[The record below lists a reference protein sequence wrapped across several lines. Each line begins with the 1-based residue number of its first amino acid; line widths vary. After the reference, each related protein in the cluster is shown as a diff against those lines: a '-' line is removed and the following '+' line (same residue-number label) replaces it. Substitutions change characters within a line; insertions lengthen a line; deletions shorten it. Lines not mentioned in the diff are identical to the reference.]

1 MWSWIVIGLLYVL
14 VFGGFRIL
22 GGLESAMEA
31 LRDWGHAAAA
41 GSHPPVS
48 SS

>member
-1 MWSWIVIGLLYVL
+1 MWSWILIGCLYVL
-14 VFGGFRIL
+14 GIGGFRIL
-22 GGLESAMEA
+22 GGMGSAMDA
-31 LRDWGHAAAA
+31 LRDWGRATAA